1 MHSPFYSSYLQYTG
15 FTDAFQDDSCIFI
28 VLCVTT
34 NIQERFQTFLLE
46 GVLGDELVDLNMG
59 LLADAVGPVGG
70 LILGCLIPPG
80 VKVDDDVRGHQVQP
94 GAAGL
99 QGDEE
104 QPVSCPCPPAPAWA
118 TKPAG

>member
-59 LLADAVGPVGG
+59 LLADAG
-70 LILGCLIPPG
+70 
-80 VKVDDDVRGHQVQP
+80 
-94 GAAGL
+94 GAADG
-99 QGDEE
+99 
-104 QPVSCPCPPAPAWA
+104 PARSWA
-118 TKPAG
+118 A

>member
-59 LLADAVGPVGG
+59 HETRWVVQARLKMVLCEDG
-70 LILGCLIPPG
+70 LPQN
-80 VKVDDDVRGHQVQP
+80 D
-94 GAAGL
+94 L
-99 QGDEE
+99 QK
-104 QPVSCPCPPAPAWA
+104 
-118 TKPAG
+118 T